1 MPTQTVTAHISKELV
16 SKVDA
21 MAALLDRPRGW
32 AVKEALADW
41 VAVQEEREILTLQAM
56 DSVTKGIGIPHEEMT
71 IWANSLGTEYPLPP
85 PAPRKLK

>member
-1 MPTQTVTAHISKELV
+1 MTTQTVTAHVPKDLV

-41 VAVQEEREILTLQAM
+41 VAVQEERELSTLKAM
-56 DSVTKGIGIPHEEMT
+56 ESVAQGIGIPHDEMAV
-71 IWANSLGTEYPLPP
+71 WANSLGTENPI
-85 PAPRKLK
+85 PAPEPRKLK

>member
-1 MPTQTVTAHISKELV
+1 MTTQTVTAHVPKDLV

-41 VAVQEEREILTLQAM
+41 VAVQEERELLTRQAM
-56 DSVTKGIGIPHEEMT
+56 ESVNRGIGIPHEEMS
-71 IWANSLGTEYPLPP
+71 IWANSLGTDNPLPP
-85 PAPRKLK
+85 PGPRNLK

>member
-1 MPTQTVTAHISKELV
+1 MATQTVTAHVPKDLV

-41 VAVQEEREILTLQAM
+41 VAVQEERELLTRHAM
-56 DSVTKGIGIPHEEMT
+56 QSVIKGIGIPHDEMT
-71 IWANSLGTEYPLPP
+71 IWANSLGTDNPLPP
-85 PAPRKLK
+85 PEPRNLK

>member
-1 MPTQTVTAHISKELV
+1 MTTQTVTAHVPKDLV

-41 VAVQEEREILTLQAM
+41 VAVQEERELLTLKAM
-56 DSVTKGIGIPHEEMT
+56 ESVTQGIGIPHEEMT
-71 IWANSLGTEYPLPP
+71 IWANSLGTDNLLPP
-85 PAPRKLK
+85 PEPRKLR